1 MFDLDRFIGECRSAL
16 TESSP
21 ELAVKELLA
30 EVMSRP
36 SEVEARLGAPWQGE
50 VITLHRSADLTVLNV
65 IWSPCMT
72 IYPHDHRIW
81 AVIGL
86 YGGQEDN
93 TFYRRGPTGL
103 VVVGQKELRTSDA
116 VVLGHA
122 VIHAVTNPLKKL
134 TGAIHVYGGDFFA
147 VSRSEWDPGTLEE
160 RPYDVE
166 RAKRVFA
173 DANERWR
180 VESAAP
186 GRSS

>member
-1 MFDLDRFIGECRSAL
+1 MFELDRFIEECRGAL
-16 TESSP
+16 TQPSP
-21 ELAVKELLA
+21 ELVVKEFLA
-30 EVMSRP
+30 EVISRP
-36 SEVEARLGAPWQGE
+36 SDVEATFGPLRQGE

-72 IYPHDHRIW
+72 IYPHDHRMW

-103 VVVGQKELRTSDA
+103 VVAGQKELRTSDA

-122 VIHAVTNPLKKL
+122 VIHAVTNPLRKL

-147 VSRSEWDPGTLEE
+147 TSRSEWDPDTLEE

-186 GRSS
+186 GQST

>member
-1 MFDLDRFIGECRSAL
+1 MFELDRFVEECRGAL
-16 TESSP
+16 TQPSP

-30 EVMSRP
+30 EVISRP
-36 SEVEARLGAPWQGE
+36 SDVEATFGPPRQGA

-72 IYPHDHRIW
+72 IYPHDHRMW

-103 VVVGQKELRTSDA
+103 VVAGQKELRTSDA

-122 VIHAVTNPLKKL
+122 VIHAVTNPLRKL

-147 VSRSEWDPGTLEE
+147 TSRSEWDPDTLEE

-186 GRSS
+186 GQST